1 MHPDVSI
8 FTCLHGQASK
18 KISARVTSSD
28 NNNVCMEFAVVGQTY
43 TAFLSPGS
51 ILHNQIVLFDGFIPV
66 DGLPG
71 GALLLSYRY
80 APHDDADPR
89 EYDLPKRTLLREN
102 NDTVKQSEK
111 YVVPICD
118 YTERIV
124 SPVIGTTFVS
134 VHRELLAIPMGHTA
148 LCYRIRPRSLARQY
162 TAIESSDTRVLFRT
176 IVK

>member
-1 MHPDVSI
+1 
-8 FTCLHGQASK
+8 
-18 KISARVTSSD
+18 
-28 NNNVCMEFAVVGQTY
+28 MEFAVVGQTY

-118 YTERIV
+118 YTERMTMQATNV
-124 SPVIGTTFVS
+124 TVVCLQ
-134 VHRELLAIPMGHTA
+134 RELLIIPKGHTA
-148 LCYRIRPRSLARQY
+148 LGYRIKPRSLARQY
-162 TAIESSDTRVLFRT
+162 TAIEASATRVQFRN